1 MIAKLKRHLW
11 YYVTLTLMLVIFLTM
26 ASMLSY
32 NVTLEILVLFAAA
45 CFYALWGI
53 VHQQIHHHLT
63 TKIMLE
69 YILMGSLGFVLLVL
83 LIQH

>member
-1 MIAKLKRHLW
+1 MIAKIKHHLW

-26 ASMLSY
+26 AFLLSY
-32 NVTLEILVLFAAA
+32 NTVLEIFVLFAAA
-45 CFYALWGI
+45 SFYALWGI

-63 TKIMLE
+63 AKIMLE
-69 YILMGSLGFVLLVL
+69 YVLMGSLGFVLLVL